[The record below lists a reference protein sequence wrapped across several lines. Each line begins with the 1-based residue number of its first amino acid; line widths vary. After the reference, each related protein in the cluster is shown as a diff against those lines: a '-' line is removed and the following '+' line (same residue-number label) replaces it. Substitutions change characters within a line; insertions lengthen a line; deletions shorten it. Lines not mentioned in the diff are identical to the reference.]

1 MSKMKTEKTEKGKK
15 RGEINHG
22 FTKKLLQCKCKK

>member
-1 MSKMKTEKTEKGKK
+1 MSKMKTEETEKGKK

-22 FTKKLLQCKCKK
+22 FYKETIARQM